1 MNRFIS
7 FLLLFFFILS
17 LSAQKDQAVFK
28 PYQVGFY
35 HNVIMKEM
43 GFKVPDLSDRK
54 VFKATFDGVVIPND
68 TNKYERCVYLPPV
81 HQGMTGT
88 CWCYAATSF
97 MEAEILRSYGKK
109 VKLSEMYTVYWEYVD
124 RAADYVKLRGNY
136 FAEGSEASSI
146 PVVWEKYGIV
156 PVEAY
161 PGKPATQPYH
171 NHREMV
177 EKMSAFLDSM
187 KEANAWNEEVILKQI
202 RKILDSYM
210 GAPPA
215 KFKYEG
221 KDYTPQAFLKEVVKL
236 NLNDYYN
243 FMSTKSANYMERSE
257 LVEADNW
264 RHYDKYYNL
273 NCEDFTRTLVD
284 ALKKKY
290 SVCICGDISEPGIDA
305 FNEAAYIPSFD
316 IPQDYINDDS
326 RELRLQ
332 NGSTTDDHCM
342 HAVGWYY
349 DGKHYWFLFKDS
361 NAGAYDGPNK
371 GYRFFRDD
379 FVKLKMMNLMIHKEG
394 APILDKIIK

>member
-1 MNRFIS
+1 MNKLIVAI
-7 FLLLFFFILS
+7 LLLVVVIPLA
-17 LSAQKDQAVFK
+17 AQPDKAVFK
-28 PYQVGFY
+28 PYQPGY
-35 HNVIMKEM
+35 YQNVIMKSMGKEM
-43 GFKVPDLSDRK
+43 PDMSGRK
-54 VFKATFDGVVIPND
+54 FFRASFEGIIIPND

-81 HQGMTGT
+81 QQGMTGT
-88 CWCYAATSF
+88 CWCYATTSF
-97 MEAEILRSYGKK
+97 MESEILRVTGKK

-124 RAADYVKLRGNY
+124 RAADFVQLRGNY

-146 PVVWEKYGIV
+146 PIVWNKYGIV
-156 PVEAY
+156 PLEAF
-161 PGKPATQPYH
+161 PGKPAAQAFH
-171 NHREMV
+171 IHREMV
-177 EKMSAFLDSM
+177 EIMSAYLDSI
-187 KEANAWNEEVILKQI
+187 KTANAWNESEVIKGI
-202 RKILDSYM
+202 RAILDKHM
-210 GAPPA
+210 GAIPE
-215 KFKYEG
+215 KFTYEG
-221 KDYTPQAFLKEVVKL
+221 KSYTPQTFLKEVVKL

-243 FMSTKSANYMERSE
+243 FMSTKSANYMEKSE

-264 RHYDKYYNL
+264 RHYKEYYNL
-273 NCEDFTRTLVD
+273 TCQDFTNTLVE

-305 FNEAAYIPSFD
+305 FNEGAYIPSFD
-316 IPQDYINDDS
+316 VPQEYINDDS

-342 HAVGWYY
+342 HAVGWYF

-379 FVKLKMMNLMIHKEG
+379 FVKLKMMNLMIHKDG